1 MRHEPTSHQGVLD
14 ALVEVAFDALDAWKQ
29 VARHWIGAWV
39 DEHTGRRRSRTPG
52 GGSSWPPNMGPDR
65 QYGHGVPAGVPVN
78 SHSLGGLMDLA
89 QPHER
94 MPVAMP
100 KALTR
105 MAWLGT
111 GLQVALGGA
120 LLLAHAAHAD
130 VTGGWLVLVTLA
142 AAAAQ
147 AIYSRG
153 FRRGPAWA
161 HLAAFGT
168 GLLGL
173 ALPVVIVLINI

>member
-1 MRHEPTSHQGVLD
+1 
-14 ALVEVAFDALDAWKQ
+14 
-29 VARHWIGAWV
+29 
-39 DEHTGRRRSRTPG
+39 
-52 GGSSWPPNMGPDR
+52 
-65 QYGHGVPAGVPVN
+65 
-78 SHSLGGLMDLA
+78 MDLA

-100 KALTR
+100 KPLTR
-105 MAWLGT
+105 IAWFGT

-120 LLLAHAAHAD
+120 LLLAHAAHAAIS
-130 VTGGWLVLVTLA
+130 GGWLVLATLA
-142 AAAAQ
+142 AAVAL

-168 GLLGL
+168 ALLGL
-173 ALPVVIVLINI
+173 ALPVVIVLLNI